1 MTFKLSASDLKQLI
15 EYFDLRTEN
24 PCRNCGASPSTC
36 CGCKE
41 HAAWLDKLKIAEAT
55 VRRLPEDV
63 LVLVEAYIATARTI
77 DKLKPELEAKK
88 RVADRL
94 SKELAD
100 YLEEGAL
107 QAVKLA

>member
-15 EYFDLRTEN
+15 EYFDLRTKN

-41 HAAWLDKLKIAEAT
+41 HTAWISKLKASEAK
-55 VRRLPEDV
+55 VRVIPEDV
-63 LVLVEAYIATARTI
+63 KVLLEAYIATARNI
-77 DKLKPELEAKK
+77 NELKKELEAKR
-88 RVADRL
+88 RVEARL
-94 SKELAD
+94 NKELAD

-107 QAVKLA
+107 QAVKLT

>member
-24 PCRNCGASPSTC
+24 PCRNCGAIPSTC
-36 CGCKE
+36 GGCKE
-41 HAAWLDKLKIAEAT
+41 HAAWLDKLKITEST

-107 QAVKLA
+107 KDVELA